1 MPHFKY
7 QVQKRITR
15 LVSKHYR
22 GFGIDSPYI
31 YHLVRNVIEAKMHYY
46 SFKKLDRQCQN
57 MLSVLQER
65 VLDESLNGEQNLWF
79 KSEYEHLKDCTKLN
93 RFIFRLVNF
102 VNPKTFAFIGDDSG
116 LNLTYLA
123 KVDTRRNLFCLGA
136 HSYVY
141 SFSQSILK
149 EQGVSNL
156 RFSELE
162 LSHNFAF
169 DWVQISRSVRP
180 EVLLEFEK
188 NLDYYLSKEAY
199 LIIENIN
206 KEEERSLFWN
216 RLKKMDR
223 FNVSLD
229 LFDVGILFAREGLKK
244 QDYNLSSS
252 SYK

>member
-15 LVSKHYR
+15 LISKHYR

-46 SFKKLDRQCQN
+46 PFKKLDRQAQN
-57 MLSVLQER
+57 MLLVLKEKI
-65 VLDESLNGEQNLWF
+65 LDESLKGEQALWL
-79 KSEYEHLKDCTKLN
+79 KSEYEHLKDSTKLN

-102 VNPKTFAFIGDDSG
+102 VNPKTLAFIGDDSG

-123 KVDTRRNLFCLGA
+123 KVDSRRNLFCLGA
-136 HSYVY
+136 CPYAYNY
-141 SFSQSILK
+141 SKSILK
-149 EQGVSNL
+149 EQGVFNL
-156 RFSELE
+156 SSSELE
-162 LSHNFAF
+162 LSNNHAF
-169 DWVQISRSVRP
+169 DLIQISRTVTS

-188 NLDYYLSKEAY
+188 NIDKYLNKKSY
-199 LIIENIN
+199 LIIENIH
-206 KEEERSLFWN
+206 KEEERNLLWK
-216 RLKKMDR
+216 RLIKMER

-229 LFDVGILFAREGLKK
+229 LFDVGILIAREGLKK
-244 QDYNLSSS
+244 EDHNLSSS